1 MLPLPQAGAEVSLF
15 SDRGVSGRAP
25 YLALAGG
32 TIPFM
37 RRYSTICP

>member
-1 MLPLPQAGAEVSLF
+1 MKNLNGFQLESQNSFPSTHWKQL
-15 SDRGVSGRAP
+15 D

-37 RRYSTICP
+37 RRYSTI